1 MVYDAPL
8 QIEKSRRVRN
18 ASRTVQGRRPDVG
31 GSGTTASTPTRAP
44 SFANSAHVRAAL
56 GLDGAALARDGAL
69 APRAAQHTPYLDAV
83 EAELRKVSPG
93 LEHRT
98 WERTDGN
105 LLEGAAGD
113 WLLQVPGSWGDAE
126 GVGKPGIDRLLEKI
140 EQDISRAEHSVDIST
155 LLGDPFMIGV
165 WPGGR
170 FKEAVLNGLRR
181 AVEGRPA
188 DAPRLKVRFLGGT
201 LPLLGNFAT
210 PTTFLAKLRTGLGEE
225 PFKKI
230 DVNVAA
236 MLTSRLPGDQSW
248 THAGVAWNHSKLI
261 IVDGRT
267 AITGGI
273 NNYRTNYIDTTHPVQ
288 DVDLALTGPAALSA
302 AQYLDTLWEW
312 AYRKRGNGPKAKA
325 WLAKS
330 KGAHYMMSLPRAEA
344 ARARDG
350 GVAVLSVGG
359 LGLGILKKDPQ
370 SHYEL
375 PPCAKPEA
383 AKGSWQDHTS
393 RDRDYATV
401 NPDQTALRTLIAAAR
416 TNIVLSQQDLNGM
429 RSPIGDMPSYDVR
442 LFDILAAKL
451 NEGVKVRIA
460 ISTPGNEYNYSNIAS
475 FEEIRRPLRERLALH
490 LGGDGPAH
498 HELAESKMRAHLQLA
513 SVANAAPVAEQDG
526 KDPGDGTGSK
536 GRWADG
542 KTCANHSKLVAVD
555 DTAFYIGSKNLYPA
569 WLQDH
574 GYIVEDRAASRQL
587 REHLLDPQWK
597 YSKGTAYYDW
607 ETGTYP
613 DDAL

>member
-1 MVYDAPL
+1 M
-8 QIEKSRRVRN
+8 
-18 ASRTVQGRRPDVG
+18 
-31 GSGTTASTPTRAP
+31 
-44 SFANSAHVRAAL
+44 
-56 GLDGAALARDGAL
+56 
-69 APRAAQHTPYLDAV
+69 AQPTPYLDAV

-93 LEHRT
+93 LEHQT

-105 LLEGAAGD
+105 LLEGAAED
-113 WLLQVPGSWGDAE
+113 WLLQVPNSWGDSE
-126 GVGKPGIDRLLEKI
+126 GVSKPGIDRLLAKI

-170 FKEAVLNGLRR
+170 FKTAVLNGLKK
-181 AVEGRPA
+181 AVAARPA
-188 DAPRLKVRFLGGT
+188 DGPRLKVRFLGGT

-210 PTTFLAKLRTGLGEE
+210 PKTFLAKLQDGLG
-225 PFKKI
+225 KKTFQQL
-230 DVNVAA
+230 DVNVAT
-236 MLTSRLPGDQSW
+236 MLSSRLPGEQSW

-261 IVDGRT
+261 VVDGRT

-273 NNYRTNYIDTTHPVQ
+273 NNYKTNYIDTTHPVQ

-302 AQYLDTLWEW
+302 SKYLDTLWEW
-312 AYRKRGNGPKAKA
+312 AHRKKGDGPTAKA

-330 KGAHYMMSLPRAEA
+330 GKADYMMSLPKAEA
-344 ARARDG
+344 APVRGG
-350 GVAVLSVGG
+350 GVPVLSVGG
-359 LGLGILKKDPQ
+359 LGLGILAKDPE
-370 SHYEL
+370 SRYEL
-375 PPCAKPEA
+375 PPCTKPEA
-383 AKGSWQDHTS
+383 AQGSWQDHTS

-429 RSPIGDMPSYDVR
+429 RSPIGDMPAYDVR

-451 NEGVKVRIA
+451 NEGVKVRIV
-460 ISTPGNEYNYSNIAS
+460 ISTPGNEYNYSNITS

-498 HELAESKMRAHLQLA
+498 QELAEAKLRAHLQLA
-513 SVANAAPVAEQDG
+513 SVANAVPTADRDG
-526 KDPGDGTGSK
+526 KGRK

-542 KTCANHSKLVAVD
+542 KTCANHAKLVAVD
-555 DTAFYIGSKNLYPA
+555 DAAFYIGSKNLYPA

-574 GYIVEDRAASRQL
+574 GYIVEDAAAARQL
-587 REHLLDPQWK
+587 KENLLDPQWK
-597 YSKGTAYYDW
+597 YSKATAYYDW
-607 ETGTYP
+607 ETGTHP
-613 DDAL
+613 ADGV